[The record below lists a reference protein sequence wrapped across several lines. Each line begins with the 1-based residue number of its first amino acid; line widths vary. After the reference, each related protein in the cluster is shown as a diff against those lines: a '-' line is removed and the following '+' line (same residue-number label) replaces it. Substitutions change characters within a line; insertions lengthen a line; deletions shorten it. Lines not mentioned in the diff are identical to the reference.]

1 MADIIDE
8 AMEAIALIEG
18 LEVEVIRS
26 RLSRPGRD
34 ICEHC
39 GEEIPLARRQLL
51 PSVTT
56 CITCQEIQE
65 LRERTG
71 QVGHASRQWA
81 ADN

>member
-8 AMEAIALIEG
+8 AMEAIALMEG

-26 RLSRPGRD
+26 RLSGPGCD

-71 QVGHASRQWA
+71 QAGHAGRQWA
-81 ADN
+81 VDN